1 MRKQSN
7 LKRFQQCNRKKTM
20 KIMKKIQAFVVV
32 YILKTS
38 INGRS
43 QGPKVMMILK
53 HQLQPWN
60 NNFLLITFK
69 S

>member
-1 MRKQSN
+1 
-7 LKRFQQCNRKKTM
+7 
-20 KIMKKIQAFVVV
+20 MKKIQAFVVV